1 MRKLSEAEEKAI
13 TGGEALTLAT
23 VMAILVIGL
32 VSIIAYKFFTSD
44 GGKATLPG
52 GFTFQWD

>member
-1 MRKLSEAEEKAI
+1 MSKLSLEEERQVR
-13 TGGEALTLAT
+13 GGEALTLTA

-44 GGKATLPG
+44 GGKAVLPG